1 MTEPALPL
9 TESCSPRLLGS
20 FVEDVRLEP
29 AVPTRPPGRASA
41 SGFEMLGEGD
51 RSLGIATGWLPTKME
66 PEAPRSEGTEVRR
79 MVEDLDPASGSDVG
93 LHRP

>member
-41 SGFEMLGEGD
+41 SGFEMLGEGG
-51 RSLGIATGWLPTKME
+51 RSLGIATGWLPTKTE
-66 PEAPRSEGTEVRR
+66 PEAPRSEATEVRR
-79 MVEDLDPASGSDVG
+79 MVEDLIRPAAQTSG